1 MSNARVGVHPQHE
14 RHPSRPPRHRPAQA
28 CRHRVRPMQTLVLGA
43 CSDAASDELKAGAEA
58 ALKCLAW
65 SVQVRA
71 GKGVTRGG
79 G

>member
-1 MSNARVGVHPQHE
+1 MANRRAT
-14 RHPSRPPRHRPAQA
+14 RHPPAWCPAQA
-28 CRHRVRPMQTLVLGA
+28 CGHRVRPMQTLVLGA

-71 GKGVTRGG
+71 AKGAAER
-79 G
+79 